1 MGIKPI
7 RNIRNRNGSHC
18 KSTFTFNVTYH
29 SVVEGEDTDVSPVVD
44 VVAPHD
50 RVGVVLHPDAGQ
62 GVPTDLIVLVDS
74 LKTRRT

>member
-1 MGIKPI
+1 MP
-7 RNIRNRNGSHC
+7 
-18 KSTFTFNVTYH
+18 YH

-50 RVGVVLHPDAGQ
+50 RVGVVFHPDAGQ

-74 LKTRRT
+74 LKTRRA